1 MLFSS
6 TFTALVSLIC
16 ASAAFAGPVHH
27 PLVRRDNSSNV
38 ATFTSCSFVV
48 TSVPDLSGNV
58 QAATTDLLHAETD
71 LISNEYPQ
79 SISDEEVD
87 ILVLPIVHNT
97 DGTNNATSTFLVG
110 EVTVAN
116 LTSFIESWVG
126 RTVAGPTAQW
136 TFKAATCH
144 ASRVTCDVVVSPTP
158 EISNITDAGNDLLD
172 AEAQQVVDRF
182 PDQDGWF
189 LNNDQ
194 IAQNA
199 DGSYNVTSSLQVG
212 NVTDGDLLA
221 LANSWAGQTVD
232 GAEAQWA
239 VETAE
244 CHLDEVD
251 A

>member
-1 MLFSS
+1 MLLSS
-6 TFTALVSLIC
+6 TFTALFSLIC

-38 ATFTSCSFVV
+38 ATLTSCSFVI

-79 SISDEEVD
+79 SISDEEVKTHRID
-87 ILVLPIVHNT
+87 SCSSHRSQS

-126 RTVAGPTAQW
+126 RRTAQW

-158 EISNITDAGNDLLD
+158 EISNITDAGNNLLD

-194 IAQNA
+194 IAQNT

-221 LANSWAGQTVD
+221 LANSWAGQRLSGLSRRLSVI
-232 GAEAQWA
+232 
-239 VETAE
+239 
-244 CHLDEVD
+244 
-251 A
+251 